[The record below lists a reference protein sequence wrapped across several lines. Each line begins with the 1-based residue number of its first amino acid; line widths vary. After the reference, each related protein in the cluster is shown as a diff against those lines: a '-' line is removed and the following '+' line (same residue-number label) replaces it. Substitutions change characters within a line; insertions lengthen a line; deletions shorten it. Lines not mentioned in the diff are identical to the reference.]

1 MFDRMPLRWRL
12 TLLITSICA
21 VTLLA
26 AFGGYL
32 AVELVKIRSS
42 VSDRMESTMRLLVEN
57 ATAILARDPAATDF
71 PLKSLQSDPTIV
83 AAAVYAADDH
93 LLTKFIRPGVAE
105 FIPRPRAITLNFT
118 TDQVVIFRPLR
129 HEGQQ
134 IGTRYLKAEFGGLE
148 RERLLEPLRGMAILF
163 LLSMLFAVLASRFM
177 QRGISDPISKLA
189 MAARRVAVDGDYN
202 VRVDSRAGG
211 ETGVLVEAFNSM
223 LTTIQQRDAELV
235 VAKTTAETARERMA
249 EINVMLEDVN
259 RTLEQKVQD
268 RTAELEKMMITAK
281 DANQAKSS
289 FLAKMSHEL
298 RTPMNAIIGYS
309 EILLEDATDNANQ
322 SAIDDLGKILS
333 AARHLLGLINDVLD
347 LSKIEAGRM
356 DLFLETFDVG
366 TLVREAT
373 TTVAPLIEKKQNRL
387 VIDCPEPVGVM
398 HADTTKLRQILL
410 NLLSNASK
418 FTTNGQISLAVSR
431 GVMGPGECIVIKVSD
446 NGIGMTTEQMSR
458 LFQTFSQADA
468 STTAKFGGTGLG
480 LAISRQFARLM
491 GGDVTAASEPGKG
504 STFTVWIPVQV
515 APVRT
520 TAVPFE
526 LTSSRAPIASAPA
539 AAKVPPG
546 SCSCPAAVGIREPC
560 GRPRAHHRRRPIRP
574 CRAPSRSSA
583 RRATSSSP
591 RPARR
596 ARARA
601 KEFRPDVIILDT
613 LVPEVEGWNLLA
625 QFKAD
630 AELAAIPVILL
641 TMVDDHKTAG
651 TALGAADYLI
661 KPVDGTKLLPILDKR
676 CAERK
681 ETSILV
687 VEDDPPTR
695 LMVSRLIEREGWLA
709 VPAENGRRA
718 LELLKTF
725 TPSVVLLDLLMPEV
739 DGFSV
744 LREMRG
750 NPAWRDIPVVV
761 LTSLDLTGEVR
772 RLLQQQ
778 AERVLQ
784 KGRYTKEELL
794 QEVRNAVAE
803 FVHRGLVASRPPF
816 SVRSRP
822 PIPSA
827 KTNPSA

>member
-57 ATAILARDPAATDF
+57 VTAILVRDPTATDF
-71 PLKSLQSDPTIV
+71 PLKSLASDPTIV
-83 AAAVYAADDH
+83 AAAVYSADDH
-93 LLTKFIRPGVAE
+93 LLTKFVRPGVTE
-105 FIPRPRAITLNFT
+105 FIPRPRAITLDFSHA
-118 TDQVVIFRPLR
+118 DQVIIFRPLR

-134 IGTRYLKAEFGGLE
+134 IGTLYLKAEFGGLE

-189 MAARRVAVDGDYN
+189 TAARRVAVDGDYN
-202 VRVDSRAGG
+202 VRVDSGAGG

-235 VAKTTAETARERMA
+235 VAKTTAESARERLA
-249 EINVMLEDVN
+249 EINVMLEEVN

-268 RTAELEKMMITAK
+268 RTAELEKMMLTAK

-387 VIDCPEPVGVM
+387 VIDCPEQIGVM

-431 GVMGPGECIVIKVSD
+431 GVMGPGECIIIKVSD
-446 NGIGMTTEQMSR
+446 NGIGMTPEQMGR

-491 GGDVTAASEPGKG
+491 GGDVTAASEAGKG
-504 STFTVWIPVQV
+504 SAFTVWIPVQV

-520 TAVPFE
+520 TAAPFE
-526 LTSSRAPIASAPA
+526 VTTPRVPVPPAPA
-539 AAKVPPG
+539 PKPAPVTPPPAVARVLIIDDDKSVHTSINQLLSREGYLIVGVG
-546 SCSCPAAVGIREPC
+546 SKE
-560 GRPRAHHRRRPIRP
+560 GRDK
-574 CRAPSRSSA
+574 
-583 RRATSSSP
+583 
-591 RPARR
+591 
-596 ARARA
+596 A
-601 KEFRPDVIILDT
+601 KEFRPDVIILGT
-613 LVPEVEGWNLLA
+613 LVPEVDGWNLLA

-630 AELAAIPVILL
+630 AELSSIPVILL
-641 TMVDDHKTAG
+641 TMVDDVKTAG

-661 KPVDGTKLLPILDKR
+661 KPVDGAKLLPILDKL

-695 LMVSRLIEREGWLA
+695 LMVSRLVEREGWLA

-718 LELLKTF
+718 LDLLKTF

-744 LREMRG
+744 LREMRA

-794 QEVRNAVAE
+794 KEVRDAVAE
-803 FVHRGLVASRPPF
+803 FVHRGLKASRPPF
-816 SVRSRP
+816 GAVSRP

-827 KTNPSA
+827 KNPSSA